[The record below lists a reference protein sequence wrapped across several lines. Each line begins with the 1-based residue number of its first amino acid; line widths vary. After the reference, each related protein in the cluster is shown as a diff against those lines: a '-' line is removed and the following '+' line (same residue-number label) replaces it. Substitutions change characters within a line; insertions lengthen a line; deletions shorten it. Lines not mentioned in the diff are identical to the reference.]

1 MRYSLSIQYAQDR
14 MTQNKLRF
22 QRHLE
27 YRYAD
32 RLPVLFGVFARY
44 YLQEFGLNYEEYFRN
59 AETQFHWQLQFQKW
73 AIENIPDDRC
83 QEAVVTVGPD
93 FENVMNTSAL
103 GGQVEWLA
111 ENPPR
116 ARPTIR
122 QPDEVHRL
130 RIPEIHE
137 GFWAKYVSWWQ
148 TMKDLARETVVSFN
162 GRPGRVAV
170 LPLGVQWI
178 GPHMVAVDLVGDD
191 FYWWMLE
198 YPEACH
204 HLLDTITN
212 SLLHAET
219 CFRQLDQSVRPTFA
233 VAEDSAQVMSA
244 ELFRE
249 FCVPYDN
256 RLFNALGSGMRDGR
270 GMHMCGKS
278 DHLHAVLL
286 DEERIT
292 SFQLFGYN
300 VKPAVAA
307 RNLGG
312 KCYLW
317 GNLNPLL
324 LLEGSKKEIRESAEE
339 FLEALG
345 PCRGVVLGD
354 GANVCPGT
362 PLAHLA
368 LVRDTAERYARER
381 PELFDSQGSSPI
393 KRSC

>member
-1 MRYSLSIQYAQDR
+1 MRSSLSIDCPQDK
-14 MTQNKLRF
+14 MAQNKLRF
-22 QRHLE
+22 QRHLQF
-27 YRYAD
+27 RYAD
-32 RLPVLFGVFARY
+32 RVPILFGVFARY
-44 YLQEFGLNYEEYFRN
+44 FLNVFGINFKEYFRD
-59 AETQFHWQLQFQKW
+59 AETQFCWQLQFQKW

-83 QEAVVTVGPD
+83 QEPVVTVGPD
-93 FENVMNTSAL
+93 FENVMNTSAF
-103 GGQVEWLA
+103 GGHVEWLA

-116 ARPTIR
+116 ARPTLR
-122 QPDEVHRL
+122 HPDEVGRL

-137 GFWAKYVSWWQ
+137 GFWAKYTSWWQ
-148 TMKDLARETVVSFN
+148 TMTELARETAVTFN

-178 GPHMVAVDLVGDD
+178 GPHMVAIDLVGDD

-198 YPEACH
+198 CPEACH
-204 HLLDTITN
+204 HLLGTITN
-212 SLLHAET
+212 GLIHAET
-219 CFRQLDQSVRPTFA
+219 CFRRLDATERPTFA
-233 VAEDSAQVMSA
+233 VAEDSAQIMSA
-244 ELFRE
+244 RLFRE

-256 RLFNALGSGMRDGR
+256 KLFDTFGVGLRDGR

-278 DHLHAVLL
+278 DHLHRTLL
-286 DEERIT
+286 EEEKMT
-292 SFQLFGYN
+292 SFQLFGRE

-317 GNLNPLL
+317 GNLDPVLL
-324 LLEGSKKEIRESAEE
+324 FEGPKEKIRAAAVE

-362 PLAHLA
+362 PLENLQVLGEA
-368 LVRDTAERYARER
+368 AERYSLEH
-381 PELFDSQGSSPI
+381 PELFDVRRPPFV
-393 KRSC
+393 